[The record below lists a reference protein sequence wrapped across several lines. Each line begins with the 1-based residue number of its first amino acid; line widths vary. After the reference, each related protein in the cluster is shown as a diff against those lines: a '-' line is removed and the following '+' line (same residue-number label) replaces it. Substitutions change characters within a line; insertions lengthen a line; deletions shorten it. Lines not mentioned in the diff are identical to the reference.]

1 MMPRSFCLVG
11 AGEIMHVKLWGVVVL
26 LSGSVVF
33 AQGPSSRQVEWPYV
47 GGDQANSKFSPLT
60 EINADNV
67 KGLTVAWKWNHGE
80 GPREDYKTVPGNFEN
95 TPLMVGGTL
104 YVTTPYNNIAAL
116 DATTGKELWRF
127 DTEAYKMGQI
137 PGTGFKHRGAAI
149 WRDGSKVRVF
159 VNSRTKLFALDGA
172 TGKPI
177 QSFGNGG
184 WVSMVR
190 GFPGGKVKEEQVTQ
204 GSWPVVYRDLVIVG
218 HAVPD
223 RYQLMRDAPG
233 VVEAFNARTGKL
245 AWVFNIIPQAPDD
258 FGADTWGNE
267 SWRFTGHANVWAPMT
282 LDDKRGLLFLPTSTP
297 SSDNYG
303 GRRPGANLLA
313 ESLVC
318 VDANTGQRKWYFQ
331 TVHHGLWDYDNPSP
345 PNLVTITVDE
355 KRIDAVV
362 QVTKQGF
369 AFVFDRVTGK
379 PVWPIEE
386 RPVPTDSN
394 VPGEQVWPTQP
405 FPTRPPAFTPQG
417 VSLEDA
423 NDLSAEIHAMAIEE
437 MKKYRIGPLFTPPS
451 LEGTLKRPTSTG
463 GANWGGA
470 AFDATTG
477 YLFVRAQNGIS
488 IDRVGR
494 NDGSD
499 PFTDVEYSNAF
510 GDRGGGGTGNRL
522 NGIPMIK
529 PPYAT
534 LTAIDLNKGDIAW
547 QKPVGEGSPAIR
559 KNPFVKDVVL
569 PDRLGS
575 DSKGGAI
582 LTASGLLFIGGGDK
596 YLYAF
601 DKMSGR
607 EVWRGELPYANTATP
622 MTYRT
627 KAGQQFIVVATG
639 SSTENA
645 LVAFS
650 LNGQPASTRQQ

>member
-1 MMPRSFCLVG
+1 MKLRLWSLIVLMSG
-11 AGEIMHVKLWGVVVL
+11 AVVA
-26 LSGSVVF
+26 
-33 AQGPSSRQVEWPYV
+33 AQTTGSRQVEWTSV
-47 GGDQANSKFSPLT
+47 GGDPGNAKSSPLT
-60 EINADNV
+60 EINAD
-67 KGLTVAWKWNHGE
+67 TVQRLKIAWQWNHGE
-80 GPREDYKTVPGNFEN
+80 TPRDDYKTVPGNFES
-95 TPLMVGGTL
+95 TPLMVEGVL
-104 YVTTPYNNIAAL
+104 YVTTPYNNVAAL
-116 DATTGKELWRF
+116 NATTGKEIWRF
-127 DTEAYKMGQI
+127 DGEAYKLGQI
-137 PGTGFKHRGAAI
+137 PGTGFKHRGAAV
-149 WRDGSKVRVF
+149 WRDGSRVRVF
-159 VNSRTKLFALDGA
+159 LNSRTKLFALDGA

-177 QSFGNGG
+177 ASFGTGG
-184 WVSMVR
+184 SVSLTR
-190 GFPGGKVKEEQVTQ
+190 GFPGGKVSEEQVTQ
-204 GSWPVVYRDLVIVG
+204 GSSPVIFKDLVIVA

-223 RYQLMRDAPG
+223 RYQLKRDAPG
-233 VVEAFNARTGKL
+233 IVQAFNARTGKL
-245 AWVFNIIPQAPDD
+245 VWVFNIIPQAPDD

-282 LDDKRGLLFLPTSTP
+282 VDERRGLLYLPTSTP
-297 SSDNYG
+297 SSDSYG

-318 VDANTGQRKWYFQ
+318 VDAATGKRKWYFQ
-331 TVHHGLWDYDNPSP
+331 TIHHGLWDYDNPSA
-345 PNLVTITVDE
+345 PNLVTITVDG

-369 AFVFDRVTGK
+369 AFVFDRVTGT

-386 RPVPTDSN
+386 RPVPTDSD
-394 VPGEQVWPTQP
+394 VPGEQVYPTQP
-405 FPTRPPAFTPQG
+405 FPTKPPAFTPQG

-423 NDLSAEIHAMAIEE
+423 NDLTPAIKATALEE

-470 AFDATTG
+470 AFDAATG

-488 IDRVGR
+488 MNRVGK

-499 PFTDVEYSNAF
+499 KFVDVEYSNQF
-510 GDRGGGGTGNRL
+510 GGPEEGGGGAGRGRGNGGGNRL
-522 NGIPMIK
+522 SGIPLIK

-559 KNPFVKDVVL
+559 MNPLLKDVAL
-569 PDRLGS
+569 PERLGS

-582 LTASGLLFIGGGDK
+582 ITGGGLVFIGGGDK

-601 DKMSGR
+601 DKMTGR
-607 EVWRGELPYANTATP
+607 EVWRGELPYANAATP

-627 KAGQQFIVVATG
+627 QSGEQFIVVATG
-639 SSTENA
+639 SGAQNA
-645 LVAFS
+645 LVGFS
-650 LNGQPASTRQQ
+650 LGGGATSSGQ